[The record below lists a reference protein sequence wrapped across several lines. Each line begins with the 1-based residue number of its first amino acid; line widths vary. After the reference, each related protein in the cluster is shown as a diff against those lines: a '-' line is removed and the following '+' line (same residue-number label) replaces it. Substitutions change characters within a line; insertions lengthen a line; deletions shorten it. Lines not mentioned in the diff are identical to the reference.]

1 MTDKKK
7 LGDRGEDYTARYLE
21 KLGFH
26 MVERNWHSR
35 YGEIDIIAENE
46 EYLLFVEV
54 KTRKMGSM
62 VSGEEAVTPQKQQ
75 KIRLTAEC
83 FLQQYPISKQPRFD
97 VASLVVNENGEKLL
111 NFTYYE
117 AAF

>member
-21 KLGFH
+21 KQGLSYCGA
-26 MVERNWHSR
+26 ELAQR

-54 KTRKMGSM
+54 KTRRAGSM
-62 VSGEEAVTPQKQQ
+62 VPGEAAVTAQKQQ
-75 KIRLTAEC
+75 KLRFTAESY
-83 FLQQYPISKQPRFD
+83 LLEHPTDRQPRFD
-97 VASLVVNENGEKLL
+97 VAALIVEGDKLL
-111 NFTYYE
+111 DFTYYKS
-117 AAF
+117 AF

>member
-21 KLGFH
+21 KQCFH
-26 MVERNWHSR
+26 IVERNWHSR

-54 KTRKMGSM
+54 KTRRAGSM
-62 VSGEEAVTPQKQQ
+62 VPGELAVTPQKQQ
-75 KIRLTAEC
+75 KLRLTAESY
-83 FLQQYPISKQPRFD
+83 LLEYPTDRQPRFD
-97 VASLVVNENGEKLL
+97 VAALIVEGDKLL
-111 NFTYYE
+111 DFTYYKS
-117 AAF
+117 AF

>member
-21 KLGFH
+21 KQGFH
-26 MVERNWHSR
+26 IVERNWHSR

-54 KTRKMGSM
+54 KTRRAGSM
-62 VSGEEAVTPQKQQ
+62 VPGEAAVTAQKQQ
-75 KIRLTAEC
+75 SCGSRRKATCWNIP
-83 FLQQYPISKQPRFD
+83 PI
-97 VASLVVNENGEKLL
+97 ASHDLM
-111 NFTYYE
+111 
-117 AAF
+117 

>member
-21 KLGFH
+21 KQGFH
-26 MVERNWHSR
+26 IVERNWHSR

-54 KTRKMGSM
+54 KTRRAGSM
-62 VSGEEAVTPQKQQ
+62 VPGVGLYILQ
-75 KIRLTAEC
+75 IR
-83 FLQQYPISKQPRFD
+83 FLMRRIDEF
-97 VASLVVNENGEKLL
+97 L
-111 NFTYYE
+111 
-117 AAF
+117 

>member
-21 KLGFH
+21 KPGFH
-26 MVERNWHSR
+26 IVERNWHSR

-54 KTRKMGSM
+54 KTRRAGSM
-62 VSGEEAVTPQKQQ
+62 VPGELAVTPQKQQ
-75 KIRLTAEC
+75 KLRLTAESY
-83 FLQQYPISKQPRFD
+83 LLEYPTDRQPRFD
-97 VASLVVNENGEKLL
+97 VAALIVEGDKLL
-111 NFTYYE
+111 DFTYYKP
-117 AAF
+117 AF